1 MPHFPAFG
9 RIRQMQSPEPFSMQ
23 FVMKT
28 KLLLLAVVCLLFFAL
43 TTHAQ
48 LMNPGQMR
56 ESPMGQKVLNGMLKF
71 KIRLPWDGQGTN
83 ILFLEL
89 LIDRNSRTALGIS
102 DEQWQQI
109 DSNLKNIM
117 TQPQSIPEI
126 QNIMA
131 EMLPLRTPD
140 DPHMLNA
147 DEETINKFVNLQV
160 EMMSTMT
167 KSMSDVIGSLL
178 TPDQMQKMREIQL
191 AYMVEMPI
199 TPPNMFEALDLSDA
213 QKQEMENIK
222 KELELE
228 FEKTLEI
235 LANGMVI
242 ASNKFVDVQRDGDV
256 RGLDAIAKKL
266 AEDTEFKKAMDEIQT
281 TGKAFST
288 KFKTKMFDVLT
299 DSQWVRL
306 QELVDHPSEPA
317 KAFLKLTRRRMGIS
331 EDGKTQSQGWQ
342 PGPNSW
348 RPGDPIPEEYR
359 IQRNTRGNFP
369 RPAN

>member
-1 MPHFPAFG
+1 M
-9 RIRQMQSPEPFSMQ
+9 RTRR
-23 FVMKT
+23 
-28 KLLLLAVVCLLFFAL
+28 LLLAVVCLVLFAL

-56 ESPMGQKVLNGMLKF
+56 ESPMGQKVLNGIAKSQ
-71 KIRLPWDGQGTN
+71 IRLSWDGQGAN
-83 ILFLEL
+83 VLFLEL
-89 LIDRNSRTALGIS
+89 LADRNSRTALGIS

-109 DSNLKNIM
+109 ESNLKNIT

-131 EMLPLRTPD
+131 EMLSLRTPD

-160 EMMSTMT
+160 EMASTMT
-167 KSMSDVIGSLL
+167 KSMSDVIGSFL
-178 TPDQMQKMREIQL
+178 TPEQMQKMQEIQL
-191 AYMVEMPI
+191 ACMGEMPI

-222 KELELE
+222 KELEPE
-228 FEKTLEI
+228 FEKVLEI
-235 LANGMVI
+235 LANGM
-242 ASNKFVDVQRDGDV
+242 AMTSNKFVDVQRDSDV

-266 AEDTEFKKAMDEIQT
+266 AEDAEFKKAMDEIQS

-299 DSQWVRL
+299 DAQWERL
-306 QELVDHPSEPA
+306 QELVDNPSEHA

-331 EDGKTQSQGWQ
+331 EDGNTQSQGWQ

-348 RPGDPIPEEYR
+348 RPGMPIPESYR
-359 IQRNTRGNFP
+359 IQRNTGIRFP
-369 RPAN
+369 RPANQ